1 MAHLRKQIRDAFAA
15 ALDASLP
22 NTYDVF
28 SSRKFARNIV
38 PGRALV
44 DMRFLNDQTQAI
56 ETMSDDRVHIASL
69 YIRVQR
75 PDAETGIDDA
85 LDNDEIAIVSAIEAA
100 DWSDLL
106 EQDPELL
113 QANFSD
119 NADGGQV
126 IGTIVMRFDCEY
138 RINKS
143 DPETRI
149 D

>member
-1 MAHLRKQIRDAFAA
+1 MTHMRKQIRDAFAA
-15 ALDASLP
+15 ALTNALP
-22 NTYDVF
+22 STYDVF
-28 SSRKFARNIV
+28 SSRKFARNIIT
-38 PGRALV
+38 GRALV

-56 ETMSDDRVHIASL
+56 ETMSDDRVHVGSL

-75 PDAETGIDDA
+75 PETGADIDDA
-85 LDNDEIAIVSAIEAA
+85 LDADEVAIVSAIESR

-113 QANFSD
+113 QVNFSD
-119 NADGGQV
+119 DASGGQV
-126 IGTIVMRFDCEY
+126 IGTIVIRYDCEY